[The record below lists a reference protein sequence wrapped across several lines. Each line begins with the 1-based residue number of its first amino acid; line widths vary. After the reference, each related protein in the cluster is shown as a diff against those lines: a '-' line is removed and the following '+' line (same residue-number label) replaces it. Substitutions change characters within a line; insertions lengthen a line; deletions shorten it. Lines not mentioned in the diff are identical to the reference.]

1 MAGARCAC
9 VCARTLAR
17 ADEFAH
23 YTYWLAV
30 NDICHVM
37 RSAHNNVVL
46 VLIACT
52 HTHTLMHT
60 HTTRDQMDPRLTGPA
75 ESPKMWKTHA
85 PPPRSPGAP
94 GATRGAGR
102 ASRAIWIRRGDPL
115 QHPTEGGTPNVSIR
129 LPILA
134 ANAQTD
140 RSEVRHTSRME
151 WMRHTSLRGPS
162 SRAAGI
168 SLAPGLKLP
177 SRFPVDRIDLGH
189 LTSDIGDR
197 HLADRGAVRSLL
209 LA

>member
-1 MAGARCAC
+1 MRDNELQRVRVYVLDLRVVQCPAEGRGNVSRNFVTLTRRVSARGRAGDGRRRP
-9 VCARTLAR
+9 ARTEKRRPR
-17 ADEFAH
+17 AH
-23 YTYWLAV
+23 
-30 NDICHVM
+30 
-37 RSAHNNVVL
+37 
-46 VLIACT
+46 
-52 HTHTLMHT
+52 
-60 HTTRDQMDPRLTGPA
+60 PA
-75 ESPKMWKTHA
+75 
-85 PPPRSPGAP
+85 AP